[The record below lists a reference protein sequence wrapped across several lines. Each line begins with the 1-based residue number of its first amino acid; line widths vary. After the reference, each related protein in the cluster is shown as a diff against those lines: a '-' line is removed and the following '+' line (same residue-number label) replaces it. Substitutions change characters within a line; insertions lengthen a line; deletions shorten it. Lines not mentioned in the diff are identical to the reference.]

1 MNSNNIIDRIVQQI
15 RETEPDA
22 EVILY
27 GSYARGEETEESDID
42 LLILLDKENLLFE
55 DKTKISFP
63 LYHIEYDTGV
73 IISPLVMS
81 KSKWHTKH
89 SITPLYQNIEKE
101 GVRLC

>member
-1 MNSNNIIDRIVQQI
+1 MKAQNIIERIVKQI

-27 GSYARGEETEESDID
+27 GSYARGEQTKESDID
-42 LLILLDKENLLFE
+42 LLILLDKDNLVFE

-63 LYHIEYDTGV
+63 LYHIEFDTGV

-89 SITPLYQNIEKE
+89 SITPLYQNIKNE